1 MVKRACDHK
10 RIYLRY
16 LTAKSK
22 TNISEVLHEL
32 AGNTTHI
39 TVMYPAFRFSIDNR
53 VRRTVKEI
61 GEIAREN
68 TARFYAFDAK
78 LSIESMQV
86 PIQPVHSKINTFAFQ
101 ACGVTKNK

>member
-10 RIYLRY
+10 RIYLRH

-39 TVMYPAFRFSIDNR
+39 IVMYPAFRFSIDNR
-53 VRRTVKEI
+53 VRRTVISDLPIEQTVGLCSVSTSEYPVSMINMKELDDLM
-61 GEIAREN
+61 
-68 TARFYAFDAK
+68 YVK
-78 LSIESMQV
+78 LDILGLDS
-86 PIQPVHSKINTFAFQ
+86 H
-101 ACGVTKNK
+101 GVRPA